1 MIDIKETRK
10 DFPFFENNKN
20 IAFLDSA
27 ATTQKPKVVIDF
39 INEYYTQMNANAHR
53 GTYKKSVE
61 SSLLVEDTREKVRK
75 FINASKT
82 EEIIFTKNATEALNL
97 VSHSY
102 GFNNLQS
109 GDEILISIAE
119 HHSNLVNWQ
128 YIAKKTG
135 AKLVYFYLDENLN
148 FDQNDFENKL
158 NKNTKIVAFTAQS
171 NVLSF
176 YVPVKEMIEK
186 VREKTEAIVIID
198 GAQAVAHQKIDV
210 NSLDCDFFAFSGHK
224 LYSIQGAGV
233 LFGKYEILDKM
244 QPFLFGGDMIEY
256 TYEQDTSFAQ
266 LPSKFEAGTMD
277 VAAII
282 SLGKAI
288 EYIEKLGVNNIYKYE
303 KMLVDYCLEK
313 LNQLDYIKIYYPH
326 KNQKG
331 TNIAFTFKS
340 VHPHDVSQIL
350 DFYDV
355 NIRVGHHCAQPL
367 HRYLKIN
374 SSCRISI
381 AFYNNFEDIDK
392 LILALE
398 KVKEI
403 FYGN

>member
-39 INEYYTQMNANAHR
+39 INDYYTQMNANAHR

-97 VSHSY
+97 VSYSY

-224 LYSIQGAGV
+224 LYSIQGVGV
-233 LFGKYEILDKM
+233 LYGKYEILDNM

-256 TYEQDTSFAQ
+256 TYEQDTSFAE

-313 LNQLDYIKIYYPH
+313 LNQLDYIKIYYPQ

-331 TNIAFTFKS
+331 TSIAFTFDG

-398 KVKEI
+398 KVKET